1 MFGPD
6 VSCFLAFAWKNLQSL
21 ALVSKKKRLHKRHYS
36 RFETPLPTAGLGGV
50 WFIAAVMR
58 GASIIT
64 WYYSHQPAV
73 LLFRKQR
80 KTNNKSAENYTRVI
94 TIQSAIE
101 PSNEHIFS
109 QRNAKCA
116 WPWTIQRT
124 HFLTK
129 KCEVCMTGIQTHDH
143 MTHAKPLYHRT
154 TYSIVIERRILF
166 FYTNFY
172 VSYM

>member
-6 VSCFLAFAWKNLQSL
+6 VSCFLAFAWKYLHSL

-36 RFETPLPTAGLGGV
+36 RFETPLPTAGLGGI

-80 KTNNKSAENYTRVI
+80 KTNNKSAKKIIPEWSPYNRLLNHRTNTFSHKEMRSVHDL
-94 TIQSAIE
+94 E

-116 WPWTIQRT
+116 WPGFKPTTTW
-124 HFLTK
+124 LTRSLF
-129 KCEVCMTGIQTHDH
+129 TT
-143 MTHAKPLYHRT
+143 APLT
-154 TYSIVIERRILF
+154 QL
-166 FYTNFY
+166 
-172 VSYM
+172 

>member
-1 MFGPD
+1 MFHA
-6 VSCFLAFAWKNLQSL
+6 FLLLHEKICTPSL
-21 ALVSKKKRLHKRHYS
+21 LFRKKKRLHKRHYS

-64 WYYSHQPAV
+64 WDYSHQPAV

-80 KTNNKSAENYTRVI
+80 KTNNKSAKKIIPEWSPYNRLLNHRTNTFSHKEMRSVHDL
-94 TIQSAIE
+94 E

-116 WPWTIQRT
+116 WRDSNPRPHDSREASLPPHHLLNCNWETDII
-124 HFLTK
+124 FL
-129 KCEVCMTGIQTHDH
+129 
-143 MTHAKPLYHRT
+143 Y
-154 TYSIVIERRILF
+154 
-166 FYTNFY
+166 
-172 VSYM
+172 

>member
-6 VSCFLAFAWKNLQSL
+6 VSCFLAFAWKYLHSL

-80 KTNNKSAENYTRVI
+80 KTNNKSA
-94 TIQSAIE
+94 
-101 PSNEHIFS
+101 
-109 QRNAKCA
+109 
-116 WPWTIQRT
+116 
-124 HFLTK
+124 K
-129 KCEVCMTGIQTHDH
+129 KIIPEWS
-143 MTHAKPLYHRT
+143 PYNRLLNHRT
-154 TYSIVIERRILF
+154 NTFSHKEMRSVHDRDSNPRPHDSREASLPPHHLLNCNWETDIIFLY
-166 FYTNFY
+166 
-172 VSYM
+172 